1 MNTRKDI
8 NRETFLFLWALAVCW
23 WWMCSEKLGNFSHE
37 LFLQTTNMEVVGITG
52 CIWFIYRS
60 NSSLFNQSAISSY
73 SRRRFTRSIFL
84 QGLAVACHFSP
95 SPSQLRAATGHVT
108 RMSLSWSSAL
118 RRFTS
123 RCLSIPSWV
132 WILLAFP
139 GIVRKRLLLVNY
151 VSFTQPKPIGII
163 G

>member
-60 NSSLFNQSAISSY
+60 NSSLFNKSAISSY
-73 SRRRFTRSIFL
+73 SRRRFTGQFSCKVLRWRVTFPLVLLSFELPRDTSPRWACLDPRRYADSHHAVSRS
-84 QGLAVACHFSP
+84 LALSVNP
-95 SPSQLRAATGHVT
+95 SR
-108 RMSLSWSSAL
+108 
-118 RRFTS
+118 
-123 RCLSIPSWV
+123 
-132 WILLAFP
+132 
-139 GIVRKRLLLVNY
+139 
-151 VSFTQPKPIGII
+151 VSGDCAEKAIASKLCFIHST
-163 G
+163 